1 MKGVFPFVRAAF
13 LLEKA
18 LSYVEKALFIVG
30 LLTENVPAERRSRWQ
45 KMSVPAEKRSSRQTG
60 EVFGQGKRNKKQKKA
75 RKKVAALRY

>member
-30 LLTENVPAERRSRWQ
+30 LLTENVPAERRSR
-45 KMSVPAEKRSSRQTG
+45 
-60 EVFGQGKRNKKQKKA
+60 
-75 RKKVAALRY
+75 